1 MTAFNDVS
9 DAFDDWLEP
18 LSVTRTTGSYVS
30 GRWVDNAPTT
40 INFFGV
46 VQNASPQ
53 DLLVL
58 DEGLR
63 SEETI
68 KIHTTTKLIAVVE
81 GTTKGDIVA
90 YDGFSWTVYNLAD
103 RKIGNYY
110 KAILV
115 KDD

>member
-1 MTAFNDVS
+1 MTALNDVS
-9 DAFDDWLEP
+9 EAFADWLEP
-18 LSVTRTTGSYVS
+18 LVATRTTGSYVS

-46 VQNASPQ
+46 AQNASPQ

-68 KIHTTTKLIAVVE
+68 KIHTTTKLIALIE
-81 GTTKGDIVA
+81 GSTKGDVVA
-90 YDGFSWTVYNLAD
+90 YDGANWTVYNLAD
-103 RKIGNYY
+103 RKIGSYY
-110 KAILV
+110 RAILV
-115 KDD
+115 KE